1 MVLLAKLVLIAAA
14 AVLLVVVLLLGGTN
28 GAVLGILTFQAQVSL
43 PTAPSPPLA
52 STS

>member
-14 AVLLVVVLLLGGTN
+14 AVLLVVVLLGGTN